1 MTIIDYIPVRVR
13 PAPGLAAAPSPSEL
27 DEAEQLVA
35 DLAAL
40 VDAGLVSVRRQLG
53 GPARYG
59 AIVDLDGAA

>member
-1 MTIIDYIPVRVR
+1 
-13 PAPGLAAAPSPSEL
+13 LAAAPSPSEL

-59 AIVDLDGAA
+59 AIVNLDDAA

>member
-1 MTIIDYIPVRVR
+1 MTIIDHIPVRIR
-13 PAPGLAAAPSPSEL
+13 PALLPAAGPSPAEL

-40 VDAGLVSVRRQLG
+40 MDAGLVSVRRQLG

-59 AIVDLDGAA
+59 TALDLDEAA

>member
-1 MTIIDYIPVRVR
+1 MTIIDHIPVRLG
-13 PAPGLAAAPSPSEL
+13 PAPALAVAPPPSEL
-27 DEAEQLVA
+27 DEAEQLVG

-59 AIVDLDGAA
+59 IAMNLDDAA